1 MLLVVFLY
9 ITGFQSAANMLFLL
23 YIVWSVIQAL
33 RLTFQQELTILGV
46 GKLPT
51 AGEKYIL
58 QKSFFQYLSS
68 TLHSKKDFIPFADI
82 VRKNTQKMM
91 EQKKADTE
99 RFSQLP
105 EMKIPD
111 FLIYI
116 P

>member
-1 MLLVVFLY
+1 M
-9 ITGFQSAANMLFLL
+9 
-23 YIVWSVIQAL
+23 IQAL

-58 QKSFFQYLSS
+58 QKSFFQYLNS
-68 TLHSKKDFIPFADI
+68 TLHSKKDFIPFTQLVA
-82 VRKNTQKMM
+82 KNNQKLI
-91 EQKKADTE
+91 EQKREDTE
-99 RFSQLP
+99 KLSQFP

-111 FLIYI
+111 FLLYI